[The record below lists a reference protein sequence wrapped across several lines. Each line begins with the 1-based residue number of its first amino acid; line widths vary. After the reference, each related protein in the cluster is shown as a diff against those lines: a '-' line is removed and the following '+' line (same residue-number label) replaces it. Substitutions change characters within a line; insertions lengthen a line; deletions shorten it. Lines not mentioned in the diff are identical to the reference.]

1 MQGVIIWLG
10 HKGGYVDVICHLGLN
25 KQKAT
30 QDVILSCLARGIT
43 TNVVNVGSG
52 TKHIYIYF
60 CMDCLV
66 VVQWSA
72 KRTHFAQFP
81 FAAAL
86 LGAKVSLNTK
96 SWNASGF
103 ETASNGLS
111 ASRREPVTVGEA
123 RFRGSWYPR

>member
-10 HKGGYVDVICHLGLN
+10 HKGGHFDVLCHIGLN

-30 QDVILSCLARGIT
+30 QDVLLSCLARGIT
-43 TNVVNVGSG
+43 TNVVNVG
-52 TKHIYIYF
+52 
-60 CMDCLV
+60 V

-86 LGAKVSLNTK
+86 LGAKVSLNT
-96 SWNASGF
+96 NLGMRQV
-103 ETASNGLS
+103 
-111 ASRREPVTVGEA
+111 SRLPPKDCPHRDGMSVPSSEVLMEPAAVGEA

>member
-30 QDVILSCLARGIT
+30 QDVLLSCLARGIT
-43 TNVVNVGSG
+43 TNVVNVG
-52 TKHIYIYF
+52 
-60 CMDCLV
+60 V
-66 VVQWSA
+66 VAQWSA

-103 ETASNGLS
+103 EIASNGLS